1 VSSRRSIAFL
11 IAGLVLAIGWLLQHD
26 RSGGNAGSRAA
37 RQGPAQARPARGP
50 DTPGAQIL
58 AGYASPASDAP
69 SDLRLMHRALEN
81 FCLLVKGA
89 DPLPLGSN
97 EEISAALRGKNKAR
111 MVFLPDGHPAF
122 DAQGRLMDR

>member
-1 VSSRRSIAFL
+1 
-11 IAGLVLAIGWLLQHD
+11 
-26 RSGGNAGSRAA
+26 
-37 RQGPAQARPARGP
+37 
-50 DTPGAQIL
+50 
-58 AGYASPASDAP
+58 
-69 SDLRLMHRALEN
+69 MHRALEN

-122 DAQGRLMDR
+122 DAQGRLMDRWGTPLFFHASSRDRLDIRSAGPDHQMWTADDIHQRKDGSTFTGADLPPASGMAKQPPG